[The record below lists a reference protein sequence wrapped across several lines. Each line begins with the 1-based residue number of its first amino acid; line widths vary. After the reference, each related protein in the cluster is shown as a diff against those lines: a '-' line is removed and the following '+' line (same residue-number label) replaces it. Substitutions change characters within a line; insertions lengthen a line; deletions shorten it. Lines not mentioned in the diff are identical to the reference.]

1 MEDKDTTQLGVL
13 KDYFNFLPGFV
24 QKEYPEITQSA
35 DGRRVLDL
43 IEQIQSHFSK
53 QS

>member
-1 MEDKDTTQLGVL
+1 MDEKNTTQSSIL

-24 QKEYPEITQSA
+24 QKEYPEIMQSA

-43 IEQIQSHFSK
+43 IEQMQSHFSK